1 MSQLAPTSYAPA
13 QRSGRVPR
21 PLVAAAAGAGGA
33 LVVFVSLLSGYGW
46 LYVLRGVGW
55 FATGP
60 RVGDSLPLLQLAA
73 FDGQPLLRVVVAWV
87 LAGLIAGVALMRVRP
102 VRRAGLAGG
111 LSLVL
116 LLVAS
121 QAAYALA
128 RNLRF
133 SHVIFSR
140 RPGFGPLLEGL
151 LFAAACALPRPIFGS
166 QWAGR
171 RPLLGGVHRAGNLA
185 LRGGQHR
192 NAAEHD
198 GDGHEVRA
206 DGQRAGA

>member
-1 MSQLAPTSYAPA
+1 
-13 QRSGRVPR
+13 VPQ
-21 PLVAAAAGAGGA
+21 PLVAAGGGVAGL
-33 LVVFVSLLSGYGW
+33 LVVFVSLLAGYGW
-46 LYVLRGVGW
+46 LYVLRAVGW
-55 FATGP
+55 FAAGP
-60 RVGDSLPLLQLAA
+60 QVGDSLPLLQLAS

-87 LAGLIAGVALMRVRP
+87 LAGLIAGVTLIGVSP
-102 VRRAGLAGG
+102 VRRAALAGG

-133 SHVIFSR
+133 SHVIFGR

-151 LFAAACALPRPIFGS
+151 LFAVACALPRPKFGS
-166 QWAGR
+166 QWAAR
-171 RPLLGGVHRAGNLA
+171 RPPVGGSRPPGHLG

-198 GDGHEVRA
+198 RDRQDVGA